1 MYYRLHTES
10 IHVIQSLDDQRIA
23 WVLTEP
29 FFSYHHPLTQTKEA
43 YVELIKHTQGQ
54 WYCELN
60 GYLEDQD
67 IPALKLWLTEL
78 LRYEPLGFYFSD
90 MAVWVLLNEL
100 KYEGERIYAPET
112 ILTNSDDVKVYTQ
125 SVDRCVVAKELTL
138 EEYCTI
144 AKTTEGKVE
153 VYGCGYPLMSVSKRP
168 LLQAYLDE
176 IKDNHPSLNEVDYAI
191 KEQKRNDWMPLLE
204 EKQAFSVYSAELMF
218 IQEELIELEK
228 AGVYAIHADGCF
240 IPDSDFI
247 DLLNA
252 LMNKTTLSERLIS
265 SYPLGKGYLY
275 RKTNLTK
282 EESA

>member
-43 YVELIKHTQGQ
+43 YVDLIQHTRGR
-54 WYCELN
+54 WYCEVN

-67 IPALKLWLTEL
+67 IPSLKLWLKEL
-78 LRYEPLGFYFSD
+78 LSYKPLGFYFSD

-100 KYEGERIYAPET
+100 MYEGERIYAPET
-112 ILTNSDDVKVYTQ
+112 ILTNSNDVKVYNQ
-125 SVDRCVVAKELTL
+125 SVDRCMLAKELTL
-138 EEYCTI
+138 EEYGSI
-144 AKTTEGKVE
+144 AESTDGKVE

-176 IKDNHPSLNEVDYAI
+176 IHDTHSSLNEMDYAI
-191 KEQKRNDWMPLLE
+191 KEQKRTEWMPLLE

-218 IQEELIELEK
+218 IQEELKVLEQ

-247 DLLNA
+247 ELLHA
-252 LMNKTTLSERLIS
+252 LMNGTALSERLIS

-282 EESA
+282 EETA